1 MLARQIG
8 ARTIRRD
15 GIANPEERLSKRDTF
30 TSKPYRHRNDLME
43 LQDYRSSMPLVRRDN
58 AGLDLVRRATV
69 VPPPSEIELDVCVV
83 VVSWNTRDILRGCLR
98 SVFEQTRKVSF
109 KVIVIDNNSHDGS
122 AEMVRAEFPE
132 VTLIANAEN
141 RGFAAACNQGMRLA
155 STRYTL
161 LLNPDTVVLDD
172 AISRCVGYADVRPDV
187 GVVGCQVLEDENRIT
202 PTGFS
207 FPSPLNVFLALS
219 GLSRVFPRSRLFGQP
234 EFSWWDRKSE
244 RDVDVVTG
252 MFMLVRREAI
262 AQVGLMDEAYFVYS
276 EEADWCYR
284 FAQAGWRRVFTPC
297 ARIVHLDGG
306 AKSTKQASKKMFVQL
321 QKSTMIYHRKNL
333 GLASWWLLK
342 LIYIG
347 SNFVRMIAWF
357 VLSVVNRDNR
367 NWHRSAAARAAL
379 VYHFTGSEP
388 T

>member
-1 MLARQIG
+1 
-8 ARTIRRD
+8 
-15 GIANPEERLSKRDTF
+15 
-30 TSKPYRHRNDLME
+30 ME
-43 LQDYRSSMPLVRRDN
+43 LQARR
-58 AGLDLVRRATV
+58 TV
-69 VPPPSEIELDVCVV
+69 VPIRQRRNDDVGDLCQPRTLHAPLVSETDVAVV
-83 VVSWNTRDILRGCLR
+83 IVSWNTRDILRGCLR
-98 SVFEQTRKVSF
+98 SVFEQTQHASF
-109 KVIVIDNNSHDGS
+109 HVFVIDNNSHDDS
-122 AEMVRAEFPE
+122 ADMVRSEFPE

-155 STRYTL
+155 SARYTL

-172 AISRCVGYADVRPDV
+172 AISRCVDYADVHPDV

-219 GLSRVFPRSRLFGQP
+219 GLSRAFPHSRLFGRP
-234 EFSWWDRKSE
+234 EFSWWDRNSE

-284 FAQAGWRRVFTPC
+284 FSQAGWRRVFTPC

-321 QKSTMIYHRKNL
+321 QKSAMIYHRKNL
-333 GLASWWLLK
+333 GPASWWLLK

-357 VLSVVNRDNR
+357 VLSVLNRDDR
-367 NWHRSAAARAAL
+367 DWHRSAAAKAAL

-388 T
+388 K

>member
-1 MLARQIG
+1 
-8 ARTIRRD
+8 
-15 GIANPEERLSKRDTF
+15 
-30 TSKPYRHRNDLME
+30 ME
-43 LQDYRSSMPLVRRDN
+43 LQVRR
-58 AGLDLVRRATV
+58 TV
-69 VPPPSEIELDVCVV
+69 VPIRQRGNDAFSNLCQLRTLPASRVSETDVAVV
-83 VVSWNTRDILRGCLR
+83 IVSWNTRDILRGCLR
-98 SVFEQTRKVSF
+98 SVFEQTQNVSF
-109 KVIVIDNNSHDGS
+109 HVFVIDNNSHDGS

-132 VTLIANAEN
+132 VTLIANTEN

-155 STRYTL
+155 LARYTL

-172 AISRCVGYADVRPDV
+172 AISRCVGYADVYPDV

-219 GLSRVFPRSRLFGQP
+219 GLSRAFPRSRLFGRP
-234 EFSWWDRKSE
+234 EFSWWDRNTE

-284 FAQAGWRRVFTPC
+284 FSQAGWRRVFTPC

-321 QKSTMIYHRKNL
+321 QKSAMIYHRKNL
-333 GLASWWLLK
+333 GLASSWLLK
-342 LIYIG
+342 LIYIA

-357 VLSVVNRDNR
+357 ILSVVNRDSR

-379 VYHFTGSEP
+379 VYHFTGNEP
-388 T
+388 K

>member
-1 MLARQIG
+1 
-8 ARTIRRD
+8 
-15 GIANPEERLSKRDTF
+15 
-30 TSKPYRHRNDLME
+30 ME
-43 LQDYRSSMPLVRRDN
+43 SQAQS
-58 AGLDLVRRATV
+58 V
-69 VPPPSEIELDVCVV
+69 VPSRQLRSDSCGDLLQLRTVSAPRVSETDVAVV
-83 VVSWNTRDILRGCLR
+83 IVSWNTRDILRGCLR
-98 SVFEQTRKVSF
+98 SVFEQTQRVSF
-109 KVIVIDNNSHDGS
+109 QVFVIDNNSQDGS
-122 AEMVRAEFPE
+122 ADMVRAEFPD

-141 RGFAAACNQGMRLA
+141 RGFAAACNQGMQLA
-155 STRYTL
+155 SARYTL

-172 AISRCVGYADVRPDV
+172 AISHSVRYADLHLDV
-187 GVVGCQVLEDENRIT
+187 GVVGCQVLEAEDRIT

-207 FPSPLNVFLALS
+207 FPSPFNLFLALS
-219 GLSRVFPRSRLFGQP
+219 GLSRAFPRSRLFGRP
-234 EFSWWDRKSE
+234 EFSWWDRRSE

-284 FAQAGWRRVFTPC
+284 FAQAGWRRVFTPS

-321 QKSTMIYHRKNL
+321 QKSAMIYHRKNL

-342 LIYIG
+342 LIYIA

-357 VLSVVNRDNR
+357 VLSVVKRDNGS
-367 NWHRSAAARAAL
+367 WHKSAAAKAAL
-379 VYHFTGSEP
+379 VFHFTGSEP
-388 T
+388 K

>member
-1 MLARQIG
+1 VVS
-8 ARTIRRD
+8 D
-15 GIANPEERLSKRDTF
+15 
-30 TSKPYRHRNDLME
+30 ME
-43 LQDYRSSMPLVRRDN
+43 LQARR
-58 AGLDLVRRATV
+58 TV
-69 VPPPSEIELDVCVV
+69 VPIRQWDNDIFSDRCHLQTLPASRVSETDVAVV
-83 VVSWNTRDILRGCLR
+83 IVSWNTRDILRGCLL
-98 SVFEQTRKVSF
+98 SVFEQTQHVSF
-109 KVIVIDNNSHDGS
+109 HVFVIDNNSHDGS
-122 AEMVRAEFPE
+122 ADMVRAEFPE

-141 RGFAAACNQGMRLA
+141 RGFAAACNQGVRAA
-155 STRYTL
+155 SARYTL

-172 AISRCVGYADVRPDV
+172 AISRCVDYADVHPDV

-219 GLSRVFPRSRLFGQP
+219 GLSRAFPRSRLFGRP
-234 EFSWWDRKSE
+234 EFRWWDRKSE

-252 MFMLVRREAI
+252 MFMLVRRQAI

-284 FAQAGWRRVFTPC
+284 FSQAGWRRVFTPC

-306 AKSTKQASKKMFVQL
+306 AKSTKQASKKMFVQQ
-321 QKSTMIYHRKNL
+321 QKSAMIYHRKNL

-342 LIYIG
+342 LIYIA

-357 VLSVVNRDNR
+357 ILSVVNRDSR
-367 NWHRSAAARAAL
+367 DWRSPAAARAAL
-379 VYHFTGSEP
+379 VYHFTGNEP
-388 T
+388 K

>member
-1 MLARQIG
+1 MTSRAQSAVPNRLQRHDSFDDLPRL
-8 ARTIRRD
+8 RT
-15 GIANPEERLSKRDTF
+15 GPES
-30 TSKPYRHRNDLME
+30 
-43 LQDYRSSMPLVRRDN
+43 
-58 AGLDLVRRATV
+58 RADE
-69 VPPPSEIELDVCVV
+69 PDVAVI

-98 SVFEQTRKVSF
+98 SVHEQTQGVSF
-109 KVIVIDNNSHDGS
+109 QVFVIDNNSHDGS
-122 AEMVRAEFPE
+122 ADMVRTEFPD

-141 RGFAAACNQGMRLA
+141 RGFAAACNQGMQVARA
-155 STRYTL
+155 RYTL

-172 AISRCVGYADVRPDV
+172 AISRCVRYADLHLDV
-187 GVVGCQVLEDENRIT
+187 GIVGCQVLEDEDRIT

-219 GLSRVFPRSRLFGQP
+219 GLSRAFPRSRLFGRP
-234 EFSWWDRKSE
+234 ELSWWDRRSE

-262 AQVGLMDEAYFVYS
+262 AQIGLMDESYFVYS

-284 FAQAGWRRVFTPC
+284 FAQAGWRRVFTPS

-306 AKSTKQASKKMFVQL
+306 AKSTKQASKRMFVQL
-321 QKSTMIYHRKNL
+321 QKSAMIYHRKNL

-342 LIYIG
+342 LIYIA

-357 VLSVVNRDNR
+357 VLSIVKHDDRNRQRAD
-367 NWHRSAAARAAL
+367 AARAAL
-379 VYHFTGSEP
+379 VFHLTGNEP
-388 T
+388 K

>member
-1 MLARQIG
+1 
-8 ARTIRRD
+8 
-15 GIANPEERLSKRDTF
+15 
-30 TSKPYRHRNDLME
+30 
-43 LQDYRSSMPLVRRDN
+43 
-58 AGLDLVRRATV
+58 
-69 VPPPSEIELDVCVV
+69 
-83 VVSWNTRDILRGCLR
+83 
-98 SVFEQTRKVSF
+98 
-109 KVIVIDNNSHDGS
+109 
-122 AEMVRAEFPE
+122 MVRAEFPA
-132 VTLIANAEN
+132 VNLIANAEN
-141 RGFAAACNQGMRLA
+141 RGFAAACNQGMKAGSARHI
-155 STRYTL
+155 L

-172 AISRCVGYADVRPDV
+172 AISRCVRYADLHPDV
-187 GVVGCQVLEDENRIT
+187 GVVGCQVLENKNRIT

-219 GLSRVFPRSRLFGQP
+219 GLSRAFPRSRLFGRP
-234 EFSWWDRKSE
+234 ELSWWDRHSE

-284 FAQAGWRRVFTPC
+284 FSQAGWRRVFTPC

-306 AKSTKQASKKMFVQL
+306 AKSTSQASKKMFVQL

-333 GLASWWLLK
+333 GLGAWWLAK

-347 SNFVRMIAWF
+347 SNLVRMVAWF
-357 VLSVVNRDNR
+357 ILSIVNRDSR

-379 VYHFTGSEP
+379 VYHFVGSEP
-388 T
+388 K

>member
-1 MLARQIG
+1 
-8 ARTIRRD
+8 
-15 GIANPEERLSKRDTF
+15 
-30 TSKPYRHRNDLME
+30 ME
-43 LQDYRSSMPLVRRDN
+43 LQNCRLSVPPARRDDV
-58 AGLDLVRRATV
+58 GPDFVRRAAM
-69 VPPPSEIELDVCVV
+69 VPFPSQNELDVSVV
-83 VVSWNTRDILRGCLR
+83 IVSWNTRDILRGCLR
-98 SVFEQTRKVSF
+98 SVFEQTQDVSF
-109 KVIVIDNNSHDGS
+109 KVIVVDNNSHDGS
-122 AEMVRAEFPE
+122 AEMVRAEFPT
-132 VTLIANAEN
+132 VKLISNAKN
-141 RGFAAACNQGMRLA
+141 RGFAAACNQGMQA
-155 STRYTL
+155 GSARYIL

-172 AISRCVGYADVRPDV
+172 AISRCVRYADLQPDV
-187 GVVGCQVLEDENRIT
+187 GVVGCQVLENENRIT

-219 GLSRVFPRSRLFGQP
+219 GLSRAFPHSRLFGRP
-234 EFSWWDRKSE
+234 ELSWWDRHSE

-284 FAQAGWRRVFTPC
+284 FSQAGWRRVFTPS

-321 QKSTMIYHRKNL
+321 QKSAMIYHRKNL
-333 GLASWWLLK
+333 GLASSWLLK
-342 LIYIG
+342 LIYIA

-357 VLSVVNRDNR
+357 ILSVVNRDSR

-379 VYHFTGSEP
+379 VYHFTGNEP
-388 T
+388 K

>member
-1 MLARQIG
+1 
-8 ARTIRRD
+8 
-15 GIANPEERLSKRDTF
+15 
-30 TSKPYRHRNDLME
+30 ME
-43 LQDYRSSMPLVRRDN
+43 LQACR
-58 AGLDLVRRATV
+58 TV
-69 VPPPSEIELDVCVV
+69 VSLHQPSNETFSGPCQVRTMPASRVSGTDVAVV
-83 VVSWNTRDILRGCLR
+83 IVSWNTRDILRGCLR
-98 SVFEQTRKVSF
+98 SVFEQTHHVSF
-109 KVIVIDNNSHDGS
+109 QVFVIDNNSHDGS
-122 AEMVRAEFPE
+122 ADMVRADFPE

-141 RGFAAACNQGMRLA
+141 RGFAGACNQGMRLA
-155 STRYTL
+155 SARYTL

-172 AISRCVGYADVRPDV
+172 AISRCVGYADVHLDV
-187 GVVGCQVLEDENRIT
+187 GVVGCQVLEDESRVI

-219 GLSRVFPRSRLFGQP
+219 GLSRAFPHSRLFGRP
-234 EFSWWDRKSE
+234 ELSWWDRHTE
-244 RDVDVVTG
+244 QDVDVVTG

-297 ARIVHLDGG
+297 ARIIHLDGG

-321 QKSTMIYHRKNL
+321 QKSSMIYHRKNL

-342 LIYIG
+342 LIYIV

-357 VLSVVNRDNR
+357 ALSIVNRDNR
-367 NWHRSAAARAAL
+367 NWRRSAAARAAL
-379 VYHFTGSEP
+379 VYHVTGSEP
-388 T
+388 E